1 MNAPPTSFADDIA
14 AAFAW
19 WKDAGVD
26 LDYVDDATDWLA
38 NAQTPADAPAAK
50 EDENDAKSAAQSSNT
65 AQADVQKTV
74 QPTVDLFAEG
84 RPDSLEAFHQFWLNA
99 PGLDGI
105 GPRGRVAPRGQ
116 ANADL
121 MVLVVAPEDQDREQ
135 LLSGPQGRLL
145 ANMLAAMGIAE
156 DRTYIA
162 SALTRP
168 TPMAD
173 TRALAQAGMA
183 EVLTEHIKHAAP
195 KAVLALGAN
204 LLPLLGNETA
214 QDATNSQFVNHKPS
228 SEKNHNERSIPLLV
242 SESLESLMASPRL
255 KARFWRRWIEWQAN
269 R

>member
-1 MNAPPTSFADDIA
+1 MNAPSPTFADEIA

-38 NAQTPADAPAAK
+38 KPESKTSEPAGADQ
-50 EDENDAKSAAQSSNT
+50 ENGAGSSAAASKTPQS
-65 AQADVQKTV
+65 DVQKTV
-74 QPTVDLFAEG
+74 EPAVDLFAEG

-105 GPRGRVAPRGQ
+105 GPRGRIAPRGS
-116 ANADL
+116 ANAKL
-121 MVLVVAPEDQDREQ
+121 MVLVVVPEDQDRER

-145 ANMLAAMGIAE
+145 DNMLAAMGIAE
-156 DRTYIA
+156 GETYIA

-173 TRALAQAGMA
+173 TNALAQAGMA

-195 KAVLALGAN
+195 QAVLALGAN

-214 QDATNSQFVNHKPS
+214 QGTTNSQFINHKPS
-228 SEKNHNERSIPLLV
+228 SENNHNERTTPLLV